1 MTGTTGGTKT
11 NPNADFVHLHVHSD
25 YSLLDGAT
33 RIDAMVARAAK
44 LGMPALA
51 VTDHGSLF
59 GAIEFYEACKKKGVN
74 PILGMETYVTR
85 GSRHDRGREEQT
97 YHLVLLA
104 TSDQGYRNLV
114 KLSSLAYLEG
124 FYYKP
129 RVDRELLGKYHEG
142 LVALS
147 GCLSG
152 EVARFHVDGRA
163 DVAKETALWY
173 RDLFGPEN
181 YFLEIQSHGLPDEE
195 TALREAVRLSG
206 ETGIPLVAT
215 QDFHYL
221 DADDHEAHDLLL
233 AVGTGKRL
241 DDPGRLRFD
250 APCFHFTTAEEM
262 RTRFAG
268 LEHALLQTRTIAEKC
283 AIKIATDPQLPR
295 FPLPE
300 GFERDDVYLRH
311 LTREGLEGR
320 YGTLTPE
327 ILKREENELE
337 VIAKLGFSSY
347 FLIVW
352 DFIRFA
358 RSRGIG
364 VGPGRGSAAG
374 SLVAYALRI
383 TDIDPIRFGLL
394 FERFLNPERVSLP
407 DIDLDFED
415 ARRGEV
421 IEYVAQK
428 YGKESV
434 SQIITFGTLGAK
446 AALRDAA
453 RTLGLP
459 FAEADRIA
467 KMVPDGLGVTLEKAL
482 EQSPDLKALSDKGEP
497 YAKLVRCARR
507 LEGVARHASVHAA
520 GVLIAPGPLLDYV
533 PLYRTNKGEVT
544 TQYDM
549 RSVEKIGLLK
559 MDFLGLRTISVLD
572 ESVRLIAREKGE
584 RVDLD
589 ALPFDDAP
597 TFEMLGRA
605 ETVGVFQLESSGMRD
620 LLTRL
625 KPQGFEDI
633 SAVVALYRPG
643 PLGSDMIPDFIDRRH
658 GRKKTEYDLPE
669 LEPIL
674 RDTYGVIVYQ
684 EQVMEI
690 AHRIA
695 GFSLGRADLMRR
707 AMGKKD
713 PEVMKAQRDD
723 FVRGAKDRG
732 VPEAKAKKLFDLVA
746 YFAGYGFNKSHTAAY
761 ALLAYRTAWLKRHHP
776 SEFLAATLSSEMN
789 DSDRVVVLIEE
800 CRRLGIA
807 VRPADVNASGW
818 RFNVQGGAI
827 RYGLGAVK
835 NVGKAAIAAL
845 VAARE
850 SGGPFTSL
858 VDLCSRSGTQ
868 VWNRRALESLVQAGA
883 CDGLGGPRSALFAAV
898 PLALERA
905 QQMARLAESGQA
917 MLFEGATRETV
928 IDVLRLPETAP
939 WSPSETAA
947 REKEMLGFYFSEHP
961 LAALENELRHLTS
974 GRLAQV
980 MNRPDGTEVRAAG
993 ILAGVK
999 TVADRKGNTMA
1010 FLTLEDDTGRVECLA
1025 FADLYAEKRPV
1036 LEIDRVLWVKARVSR
1051 REEGDTPKLVAA
1063 EIRSWGEARAKAFA
1077 LHVEVQADLF
1087 GTGLAPRLD
1096 AILASHA
1103 GEIPVYLHVLESD
1116 GKRTV
1121 LRSRKYR
1128 VAAGDALTA
1137 DLSALLGPGAA
1148 RWAPRL

>member
-1 MTGTTGGTKT
+1 MTEKGGGKT

-33 RIDAMVARAAK
+33 RIDAMVDRAAR

-51 VTDHGSLF
+51 LTDHGSLF
-59 GAIEFYEACKKKGVN
+59 GAIEFYGACRKKGVN

-85 GSRHDRGREEQT
+85 ASRHDRGRDDAT

-104 TSDQGYRNLV
+104 TNDTGYRNLV

-129 RVDRELLGKYHEG
+129 RVDRELLERHHEG

-152 EVARFHVDGRA
+152 EVARFHLDGRP
-163 DVAKETALWY
+163 DVARETALWY

-195 TALREAVRLSG
+195 IALREAVRLSG

-221 DADDHEAHDLLL
+221 DAADAEAHDVLL

-250 APCFHFTTAEEM
+250 ADCFHFTSAEEM
-262 RTRFAG
+262 GARFQG
-268 LEHALLQTRTIAEKC
+268 LERALWQTRAIAERC
-283 AIKIATDPQLPR
+283 DIQIAMDPQLPR

-300 GFERDDVYLRH
+300 GFERDDIYLRH
-311 LTREGLEGR
+311 LTRQGLQQR

-327 ILKREENELE
+327 ILAREEVELD
-337 VIAKLGFSSY
+337 VITRLGFASY

-383 TDIDPIRFGLL
+383 TDIDPMRFGLL

-421 IEYVAQK
+421 IEYVVQK
-428 YGKESV
+428 YGRESV
-434 SQIITFGTLGAK
+434 TQIITFGTLGAK

-453 RTLGLP
+453 RTLGLN
-459 FAEADRIA
+459 FQDTDRIA
-467 KMVPDGLGVTLEKAL
+467 KMVPDGLGVTLDKAL
-482 EQSPDLKALSDKGEP
+482 EQSPDLKALADKGDP

-520 GVLIAPGPLLDYV
+520 GVLIAPGPLQDYV

-572 ESVRLIAREKGE
+572 EAVRLVAREKGV

-589 ALPFDDAP
+589 TLEFDDVA
-597 TFEMLGRA
+597 TFEMLGKA
-605 ETVGVFQLESSGMRD
+605 ETVGVFQLESAGMRD
-620 LLTRL
+620 LLSRL

-658 GRKKTEYDLPE
+658 GRKKTEYRIPE

-695 GFSLGRADLMRR
+695 GFTLGRADLMRR

-713 PEVMKAQRDD
+713 PVVMQAQADD
-723 FVRGAKDRG
+723 FVRGAKARG
-732 VPEAKAKKLFDLVA
+732 VPEAKGRWLWDLVVK
-746 YFAGYGFNKSHTAAY
+746 FAGYGFNKSHTAAY

-776 SEFLAATLSSEMN
+776 AEFLAATLSSEMS

-800 CRRLGIA
+800 CRRLGIQM
-807 VRPADVNASGW
+807 RPADVNVSDW
-818 RFNVQGGAI
+818 RFRVEGGAI

-835 NVGKAAIAAL
+835 NVGKGAIQAL
-845 VAARE
+845 EAARE
-850 SGGPFTSL
+850 KGGAFTSL
-858 VDLCSRSGTQ
+858 VDLCVRTGTTA
-868 VWNRRALESLVQAGA
+868 WNRRALESLVQAGA
-883 CDGLGGPRSALFAAV
+883 CDSLGGPRSALFAAV
-898 PLALERA
+898 PMALERA
-905 QQMARLAESGQA
+905 AQMARVAESGQSL
-917 MLFEGATRETV
+917 LFEGATREPVMDT
-928 IDVLRLPETAP
+928 LRLPETMP
-939 WSPSETAA
+939 WTKSETAA

-961 LAALENELRHLTS
+961 LAALEAELRHLTS
-974 GRLAQV
+974 GRLASV

-1010 FLTLEDDTGRVECLA
+1010 FLTLEDDTARIECLA
-1025 FADLYAEKRPV
+1025 FADLYAQKRPV
-1036 LEIDRVLWVKARVSR
+1036 LETDRVLWVKARVSR
-1051 REEGDTPKLVAA
+1051 REGDQEPKLVAG
-1063 EIRSWGEARAKAFA
+1063 EIRSWEEARAKAFA

-1087 GTGLAPRLD
+1087 GKGLAPRLD
-1096 AILASHA
+1096 EILASHA

-1128 VAAGDALTA
+1128 VNAGDDLTA
-1137 DLSALLGPGAA
+1137 NLSALLGPGSA